1 MKFVIL
7 VFISVLVSSEKV
19 TFLRFRKFK
28 NIAVDHKPNNPV
40 LTELKTTDR
49 NDCLV
54 ACAKEE
60 QCGAINHRPNGSEC
74 DLLPKLYEDMS
85 LFSHFPG
92 NNVYVKLLKCSDR
105 PCQNG
110 GTCEDITPSI
120 RNGTFRQ
127 HICSCP
133 PEYCGLD
140 CEKMSYV
147 AIRDTDLKAKL
158 IIEGKSALTLEEC
171 FIFCQ
176 DVSSACRSA
185 GFDEERKYCYLYFFV
200 ENEIIN
206 ETLVEKFGFTYIRPV
221 DEC

>member
-28 NIAVDHKPNNPV
+28 NIAVDHKPNNTV

-60 QCGAINHRPNGSEC
+60 QCGAINHRPSGSEC
-74 DLLPKLYEDMS
+74 DLLNNLYEDMS

-110 GTCEDITPSI
+110 GTCEDISPTM

-140 CEKMSYV
+140 CQKTRYV
-147 AIRDTDLKAKL
+147 AIRDSDLKTKDTGD
-158 IIEGKSALTLEEC
+158 EKTTSTVEEC
-171 FIFCQ
+171 YSFCQ
-176 DVSSACRSA
+176 DNKHYCLSA
-185 GFDEERKYCYLYFFV
+185 GFDEQQKKCYTYYYPSFV
-200 ENEIIN
+200 IGNEI
-206 ETLVEKFGFTYIRPV
+206 LVEKIGFTFIHPV